1 MEKMKRYLDV
11 FSKAEA
17 RAAADGKMYLEGT
30 IPFNS
35 ISEDLG
41 WFKEVISPTAFNQT
55 LSLRSNVY
63 AFWAHDEA
71 DVLASTDAGSLALSV
86 DSIGLHFSAE
96 LRADCAD
103 YFAAVQR
110 GDVVG
115 VSFGFIC
122 QKEEW
127 DYNQEP
133 ALRTLK
139 EVQLLEVS
147 PGVAFPA
154 YAGAQSDA
162 VFRSLRAEAPLLAD
176 QRAQYRS
183 MTKTEPKPEPEPK
196 AESLEPTPEQR
207 DALES
212 RDQAEIAILRAKA
225 ALA

>member
-1 MEKMKRYLDV
+1 MEKTKRYLDAYAKV
-11 FSKAEA
+11 EA
-17 RAAADGKMYLEGT
+17 RAAGDGKMYLDGM

-35 ISEDLG
+35 DSEDLG
-41 WFKEVISPTAFNQT
+41 GFIERIDPTAFNQT
-55 LSLRSNVY
+55 LSRGSNVY
-63 AFWAHDEA
+63 AFWAHCDE

-86 DSIGLHFSAE
+86 DPVGLRFSVD

-103 YFAAVQR
+103 KFAAVQR

-127 DYNQEP
+127 DFNAEP

-154 YAGAQSDA
+154 YPGAQSAAALRSIDA
-162 VFRSLRAEAPLLAD
+162 ERPHIAEMRSKYA
-176 QRAQYRS
+176 
-183 MTKTEPKPEPEPK
+183 KP
-196 AESLEPTPEQR
+196 APTPVPLAPPPEQPQ
-207 DALES
+207 ALES
-212 RDQAEIAILRAKA
+212 RKRAELVILQARAL
-225 ALA
+225 LA